1 MGAPILTESIV
12 SPKHPEPADLE
23 SFLRGAL
30 PRDAV
35 RALVRH
41 LLTGCPACL
50 RVTRRAWELFQG
62 GNGFMVEIDAAQEQL
77 WEIVGELEAIRFR
90 LLGVQASLTEPAADG
105 TLQDVMEDVEG
116 MDLPLE
122 IRSVIGCVLSD
133 CVAPAIRDL
142 RDAAALPAADPESGG
157 A

>member
-1 MGAPILTESIV
+1 MA
-12 SPKHPEPADLE
+12 SPEAKADCGHDRDG
-23 SFLRGAL
+23 FLRGAL

-50 RVTRRAWELFQG
+50 WVTRRAWELSQG
-62 GNGFMVEIDAAQEQL
+62 RNVFMVEVDAAQEQL
-77 WEIVGELEAIRFR
+77 WEIVGELEALRFR
-90 LLGVQASLTEPAADG
+90 LLGVQASLTEQAADG
-105 TLQDVMEDVEG
+105 TLRDFVEDVQV

-122 IRSVIGCVLSD
+122 IRSVIGCILSD

-142 RDAAALPAADPESGG
+142 RNVAALPSPEPEGEG

>member
-1 MGAPILTESIV
+1 MEGHEA
-12 SPKHPEPADLE
+12 KADCDHDLDG
-23 SFLRGAL
+23 FLRGAL

-41 LLTGCPACL
+41 LLTGCPACF
-50 RVTRRAWELFQG
+50 RVTRRAWELSQG
-62 GNGFMVEIDAAQEQL
+62 RNVFMVEIDAAQEQL

-90 LLGVQASLTEPAADG
+90 LLGVQASLTEPAADS
-105 TLQDVMEDVEG
+105 TLPDFVEDIEA

-122 IRSVIGCVLSD
+122 IRSVIGCVLND

-142 RDAAALPAADPESGG
+142 QDVASLPSPEPEDEG